1 MSNAALLAYAA
12 ALLLA
17 VMTPGPAMFA
27 VISTG
32 LARGGGPAVATGAGI
47 ALADVVLATLALLG
61 LAALAESAGWIFA
74 FVKYAGAA
82 YLIWLGIRMW
92 RAVPRLENYPAA
104 RSGRG
109 RAFALGL
116 SIGLGNPKAILFHA
130 SLMPLLLDLADLTLS
145 AAAAILAIVLATN
158 LLVMSG
164 YGVAAG
170 SAQRW
175 FRTPRRLRWMNR
187 LGGGAM
193 IGTGA
198 AIATR

>member
-1 MSNAALLAYAA
+1 MSDAALFAYAA

-32 LARGGGPAVATGAGI
+32 LARGGGPAVATGAGV

-61 LAALAESAGWIFA
+61 LAALAQSAGWLFA
-74 FVKYAGAA
+74 VVKYAGAA

-92 RAVPRLENYPAA
+92 RADPRLENHPAA

-109 RAFALGL
+109 RAFALGV
-116 SIGLGNPKAILFHA
+116 SVGLGNPKAILFHA
-130 SLMPLLLDLADLTLS
+130 SLMPLILDLADLTPS
-145 AAAAILAIVLATN
+145 AAAAILAIVLSTN
-158 LLVMSG
+158 LAVMSG

-193 IGTGA
+193 IGTAA
-198 AIATR
+198 AITAR